1 MKIRNGFISNSSSS
15 SFILQTS
22 LSKEELM
29 QELIKII
36 TKLHDFNSKYNRDYR
51 YVDEKYKK
59 GYTPK
64 NIVKNVEIL
73 TIADKDD
80 NEFVF
85 EWWKSIDLSD
95 KHIIYISENY
105 LYDADQFWQCLM
117 MLDKTELINYSG
129 HMG

>member
-22 LSKEELM
+22 LTKEELM

-36 TKLHDFNSKYNRDYR
+36 TKLHDFNSEYNKDYR
-51 YVDEKYKK
+51 YVDEKYKN

-64 NIVKNVEIL
+64 SIVKNVEIL
-73 TIADKDD
+73 TSADKDD

-85 EWWKSIDLSD
+85 EWWEGIDLSD
-95 KHIIYISENY
+95 KHIIYMSENY
-105 LYDADQFWQCLM
+105 LYDVDQFCPCLM
-117 MLDKTELINYSG
+117 MLNNTKLIDYCG